1 VTIANRLEALHHR
14 LPPGVTLLAVSKG
27 HPWQAI
33 EEAYAAGERR
43 FGESRLQEAEP
54 KMSALRQRCPGLEWH
69 FIGQLQPNK
78 VRPVAKAFAWI
89 HSLDR
94 LSLAQR
100 LDRIAGDEGRCPQVL
115 LQVKLR
121 PDPNKGGFPPETLTS
136 HLATLAHLSHVKL
149 RGLMTMAPLGL
160 EPDQLHHL
168 FSDCRQLAQR
178 LRAHL
183 PSAVARDFNQLSM
196 GMSRDW
202 PQAVAAGSTFVR
214 IGNDIFGPRQPAAPT
229 GPSTAAPVNCL
240 ANGETCS

>member
-1 VTIANRLEALHHR
+1 MDRLAIAGCLEALQHR

-27 HPWQAI
+27 QPAEAVEQ
-33 EEAYAAGERR
+33 AYAAGQRC
-43 FGESRLQEAEP
+43 FGESRLQEAAP
-54 KMSALRQRCPGLEWH
+54 KITALRQRCPQLEWH
-69 FIGQLQPNK
+69 FIGQLQANK

-94 LSLAQR
+94 ISLAQR
-100 LDRIAGDEGRCPQVL
+100 LDRIVGEEGCCPQVL

-121 PDPNKGGFPPETLTS
+121 PDPGKAGFSPEQLTS
-136 HLATLAHLSHVKL
+136 HLPTLVHLSHLKL

-160 EPDQLHHL
+160 EPDQLHRL
-168 FSDCRQLAQR
+168 FSECCRLSYQ

-202 PQAVAAGSTFVR
+202 PQAVAAGSTLVR
-214 IGNDIFGPRQPAAPT
+214 IGSGIFGAR
-229 GPSTAAPVNCL
+229 
-240 ANGETCS
+240 

>member
-1 VTIANRLEALHHR
+1 MDNDLTNDLTIANRLEALHHR

-27 HPWQAI
+27 HPLEAI
-33 EEAYAAGERR
+33 EQAYAAGQRC

-54 KMSALRQRCPGLEWH
+54 KIRALRQCCPGLEWH
-69 FIGQLQPNK
+69 FIGQLQANK
-78 VRPVAKAFAWI
+78 VRPVAKTFAWV
-89 HSLDR
+89 HSLNR

-121 PDPNKGGFPPETLTS
+121 PDPNKMGFSPEQLVS
-136 HLATLAHLSHVKL
+136 HLPTLAQLSHVKL

-160 EPDQLHHL
+160 DSDQLHNL
-168 FSDCRQLAQR
+168 FSHCHQLAQQ

-183 PSAVARDFNQLSM
+183 PAAVARDFNQLSM

-202 PQAVAAGSTFVR
+202 PQAVAAGSTIVR
-214 IGNDIFGPRQPAAPT
+214 IGNDIFGLR
-229 GPSTAAPVNCL
+229 
-240 ANGETCS
+240 